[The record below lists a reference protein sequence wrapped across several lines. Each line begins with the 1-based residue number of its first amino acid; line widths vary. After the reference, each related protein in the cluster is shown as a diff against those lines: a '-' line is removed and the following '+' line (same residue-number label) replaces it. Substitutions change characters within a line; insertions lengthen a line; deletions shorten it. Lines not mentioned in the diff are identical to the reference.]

1 MNSYCVVYVIQNS
14 RHLILLTLEIMDKAL
29 RPDQFDCLPN
39 TPVSTKE
46 FSHCFKL
53 FQDFLNVLPQR
64 NLDKLTKLTYFLN
77 QTMYVLILNVQRNT
91 TLFLC
96 QNQHVS
102 KAPTRSFLGIY
113 RATKSRK
120 YNSRNK
126 MFIKGWSTMFTI
138 RRYNRTIS
146 IPLAIIG
153 CCNHRWQP

>member
-1 MNSYCVVYVIQNS
+1 
-14 RHLILLTLEIMDKAL
+14 MDKAL
-29 RPDQFDCLPN
+29 RPDQFDCLPK

-53 FQDFLNVLPQR
+53 FQDFLNVLPQQ

-77 QTMYVLILNVQRNT
+77 QTVYVLILNVQRNT

-113 RATKSRK
+113 RVFAS
-120 YNSRNK
+120 NSLVN
-126 MFIKGWSTMFTI
+126 
-138 RRYNRTIS
+138 
-146 IPLAIIG
+146 L
-153 CCNHRWQP
+153 